1 MAGRVSGQGTGGIQ
15 NPGGTQIFLS
25 LGSAN
30 HAEAL
35 FENPEK
41 FDIHRENA
49 LANIAF
55 GRGIHFCLGNR
66 LAIIEVT
73 IALETLT
80 KRIHS
85 LDLVADQGYDFF
97 PNFTFRGP
105 KELWV
110 TWQA

>member
-30 HAEAL
+30 HDEAL
-35 FENPEK
+35 FENRET
-41 FDIHRENA
+41 FDIHRMNA

-66 LAIIEVT
+66 LAIIKVT

-80 KRIHS
+80 KRIPS
-85 LDLVADQGYDFF
+85 S
-97 PNFTFRGP
+97 
-105 KELWV
+105 
-110 TWQA
+110 TWLRTNDMVSSRISPSGGRRNSG

>member
-1 MAGRVSGQGTGGIQ
+1 MAGRDSGHGTGGIQ
-15 NPGGTQIFLS
+15 NSGGTQIFLS

-30 HAEAL
+30 HDEAL
-35 FENPEK
+35 FENPET